1 LTEVKKFKDASGSN
15 PFEELADFAFILLAL
30 QFSYAAVERVF
41 SQMNLVKTKTR
52 NRMGSNVLISILH
65 IRSGLKRDGK
75 YCDSYVIPG
84 TVLHKIGT
92 KESYINIP
100 ENELAIFEDLPI

>member
-1 LTEVKKFKDASGSN
+1 M
-15 PFEELADFAFILLAL
+15 LLAL
-30 QFSYAAVERVF
+30 PFSNAAVEKVF
-41 SQMNLVKTKTR
+41 SQMNLVKTKTS
-52 NRMGSNVLISILH
+52 NRMGSNLLISILH
-65 IRSGLKRDGK
+65 IRSGLKRHGK
-75 YCDSYVIPG
+75 CCDSYVIPD